1 MLRFLNIFLIFIVAT
16 IFYWLGLL
24 VFSPLGL
31 SINIMFA
38 FSIIIAVLLPQRY
51 GYTFAFFSGL
61 FLDFLGTSLF
71 GSHALA
77 FTLLMIL
84 FYHIKEN
91 IDFKEMIPQ
100 MVITAMLNFL
110 LIIIFGILSK
120 IFTGIFIW
128 QGWKDLFLGS
138 IVLGLIMPLL
148 YNLIFKFLFFNV
160 LNRANES

>member
-24 VFSPLGL
+24 LFSPLGL
-31 SINIMFA
+31 SINTMFA
-38 FSIIIAVLLPQRY
+38 FSIIVAVLLPQRY

-120 IFTGIFIW
+120 IFTGVFIW

-138 IVLGLIMPLL
+138 IILGLIMPLL

-160 LNRANES
+160 LNKANES